1 MQRLI
6 DVNLVLRVYEK
17 ICRLGKKQQ
26 DYYLYEGL
34 SASSDWD
41 GYTIVVANSQLE
53 LSVFFHNKYQFSS
66 HDDKAIEG
74 FIKQLKFID
83 EQ

>member
-6 DVNLVLRVYEK
+6 DVNLALRVYEK
-17 ICRLGKKQQ
+17 ICRLGTKQQ
-26 DYYLYEGL
+26 DNYLYEGL

-41 GYTIVVANSQLE
+41 GYTIVVSNAQLE

-66 HDDKAIEG
+66 HDDKAIER

-83 EQ
+83 ES